1 VAPPSPA
8 RSVSA
13 RYARGKDPERLKLI
27 RGLRALVKKTLPRS
41 SESVNAW
48 GIPTFESDGPIC
60 YFMSGKTHITFGFPR
75 GTLLPDPHGLLEG
88 TGKTFRH
95 VKLRALDD
103 LRRPGLHELIVAAA
117 RLNKKDPIVG
127 TRAASAARR
136 AKSK

>member
-1 VAPPSPA
+1 MASASRA

-13 RYARGKDPERLKLI
+13 RYASRKDPERPKLI
-27 RGLRALVKKTLPRS
+27 RALRALVKKTLPRS

-60 YFMSGKTHITFGFPR
+60 YFMSGKSHITFGFPR
-75 GTLLPDPHGLLEG
+75 GTSLPDTHGLLEG

-103 LRRPGLHELIVAAA
+103 LRRPGLRHMILAAS
-117 RLNKKDPIVG
+117 RLNKKERVIGMRAPIV
-127 TRAASAARR
+127 RHI
-136 AKSK
+136 AKEK